1 MCAMILSPQKRL
13 RNLRAAREL
22 VVRAKE
28 LHGSDSYG
36 PLLASLDSDE
46 ENIVREVDA
55 IQEAFRGPLALRVDF
70 YSDIHAVRLVVHPPS
85 RTDEYPYITPATYD
99 ALKVCLH
106 TEDVRVDAKYDVA
119 VMSNGI
125 VRRVIRGRER
135 T

>member
-13 RNLRAAREL
+13 KNLRTAREL
-22 VVRAKE
+22 VCRAKK
-28 LHGSDSYG
+28 LHESAYYA
-36 PLLASLDSDE
+36 PLEASLDSDE
-46 ENIVREVDA
+46 EILVRDVDA
-55 IQEAFRGPLALRVDF
+55 IQEAFKGPLALRVDF

-106 TEDVRVDAKYDVA
+106 TEDVRVDAPYDVA
-119 VMSNGI
+119 VMSNGV
-125 VRRVIRGRER
+125 VRRVINGRKR

>member
-13 RNLRAAREL
+13 KNLRAAREL

-28 LHGSDSYG
+28 LHESASYG
-36 PLLASLDSDE
+36 HLFASLDSDE
-46 ENIVREVDA
+46 QTLVREIDA
-55 IQEAFRGPLALRVDF
+55 IQGAFKGPLALRVDF
-70 YSDIHAVRLVVHPPS
+70 YSDIHAVKLVVHPPS

-106 TEDVRVDAKYDVA
+106 TEDVRVDAPYDVA
-119 VMSNGI
+119 VMSNGV
-125 VRRVIRGRER
+125 VRRVIHGRRR